1 MKHLKTINEYLNP
14 IIEITKGELGVGIKE
29 GDKLVIYS
37 LDKPNL
43 RKTYDIYY
51 FLYKDDVDIHVVDES
66 GEEKIFN
73 LDELNNTWEISRIND
88 QEIVVES
95 KK

>member
-14 IIEITKGELGVGIKE
+14 VINISKEDLGMGVKE
-29 GDKLVIYS
+29 GDKLIINS
-37 LDKPNL
+37 EP
-43 RKTYDIYY
+43 YY
-51 FLYKDDVDIHVVDES
+51 FLYLEDNTIYVSDEN
-66 GEEKIFN
+66 GEEFSFN
-73 LDELNNTWEISRIND
+73 LDELNNTWEISSIND